1 MKKILNKLNNE
12 SGYTLPVVIV
22 VLVVFAIL
30 FTSMVV
36 ILKSNTKQITTQENN
51 LRAHYLARAGVDIG
65 YAALMQADS
74 NTSYPSKIDRLI
86 YEGNT
91 IIHNDLALPA
101 DDPIGVVDV
110 TASFDGNEV
119 KIFANATMNDDQ
131 GTSTIVLYI
140 KKDDYS
146 KIRWAKK

>member
-1 MKKILNKLNNE
+1 
-12 SGYTLPVVIV
+12 
-22 VLVVFAIL
+22 
-30 FTSMVV
+30 
-36 ILKSNTKQITTQENN
+36 
-51 LRAHYLARAGVDIG
+51 
-65 YAALMQADS
+65 
-74 NTSYPSKIDRLI
+74 
-86 YEGNT
+86 
-91 IIHNDLALPA
+91 LALPA